1 MEEKIKGRPGERW
14 LLWFLLLFSLF
25 FLYQS
30 FRIPDLKSFSSS
42 GAFPIFVCSILTLS
56 TIRIMLRNQKK
67 FLQPSSGLK
76 SEMREAKIFVFP
88 KTIIIYIGI
97 LVIYM
102 IILEPLHFIGSAFI
116 FLVISMIFLKG
127 TTLRRVFFVAAG
139 TIAAIYLIFQ
149 TLFKVIL
156 W

>member
-1 MEEKIKGRPGERW
+1 MEEKMKGRPGERW
-14 LLWFLLLFSLF
+14 LLWFLLVFSVF

-42 GAFPIFVCSILTLS
+42 GAFPIFICSILALS
-56 TIRIMLRNQKK
+56 TIRIMLRNRKK
-67 FLQPSSGLK
+67 FLQPSSGLMN
-76 SEMREAKIFVFP
+76 EMREARIFAFP
-88 KTIIIYIGI
+88 KTIVIYIGI
-97 LVIYM
+97 LILYM
-102 IILEPLHFIGSAFI
+102 IILEPLHFIGSSFV
-116 FLVISMIFLKG
+116 FLVISIIFLKG
-127 TTLRRVFFVAAG
+127 TTLRGVFFVAAG